1 MDVILPFL
9 LCAVGGTALAAVELI
24 RTFGRWIWRYWRA
37 KSVLAII
44 ALNVLSA
51 AGVYAFLR
59 YALQIENSIW
69 LILITSVTFPTI
81 LRSRFI
87 FYRPFGK
94 AGDTLDTDSFSVT
107 LDNWYRLLQ
116 DQCYDDVNRRIAAA
130 NSELQVRLK
139 RCLTEK
145 KMITLLEDNIAAM
158 PMASKRAEAEQDL
171 AAVRAIKEAEARERR
186 LAVLM
191 TDILTDEK
199 VRRILRECG
208 KP

>member
-9 LCAVGGTALAAVELI
+9 LCAAGGTVLAAVELI

-37 KSVLAII
+37 KSVLAMI

-59 YALQIENSIW
+59 YALRVESSFW
-69 LILITSVTFPTI
+69 LVLITSITFPTI
-81 LRSRFI
+81 LRSRFT
-87 FYRPFGK
+87 FYRPLGK
-94 AGDTLDTDSFSVT
+94 SGEALDTDSFTVT

-130 NSELQVRLK
+130 NSELQTRLK
-139 RCLTEK
+139 RCLSEK
-145 KMITLLEDNIAAM
+145 KMIDLLADNIAAM
-158 PMASKRAEAEQDL
+158 PMASKRVEAEQNL
-171 AAVRAIKEAEARERR
+171 AAVRAIEEAEARKRR
-186 LAVLM
+186 LAVLL
-191 TDILTDEK
+191 TDILTDDK